1 MKYCTNC
8 GNPMEDDMKFC
19 QKCGTKFT
27 YVAAEPEPVQ
37 EAEIVEDT
45 NDVFEDASNKTER
58 TGLRKGM
65 LTGAIICAVLGVIF
79 ALTGKSSDG
88 TNTAIGF
95 GLLFFIPA
103 CMFLVL
109 SKSPRNNKYLFNMQ
123 SGLKKPGFVV
133 LSLILAFALAGF
145 FVSKDVPASD
155 VNAQTT
161 TEEVKQEQNATT
173 ENNTSM
179 KDVQKWYENNIS
191 AATQSLIKYSDSVNG
206 LTNMNITQSKFLFG
220 DEDGWYDCHYTVYF
234 SCKVDGETCTGE
246 ARAFRKYQSDDI
258 TWFHFEIFREKDG
271 KSIVET
277 YDDDYETIIEDYYK
291 ELKAKYA

>member
-45 NDVFEDASNKTER
+45 SDVFEDASNKTEK

-145 FVSKDVPASD
+145 FVSKDVPAAD

-161 TEEVKQEQNATT
+161 TEEVKQERTVEEKLQIINA
-173 ENNTSM
+173 
-179 KDVQKWYENNIS
+179 
-191 AATQSLIKYSDSVNG
+191 
-206 LTNMNITQSKFLFG
+206 
-220 DEDGWYDCHYTVYF
+220 DGRHTV
-234 SCKVDGETCTGE
+234 
-246 ARAFRKYQSDDI
+246 
-258 TWFHFEIFREKDG
+258 
-271 KSIVET
+271 
-277 YDDDYETIIEDYYK
+277 
-291 ELKAKYA
+291 